1 MASRVSSSLEV
12 RIVHIFAMS
21 PSSFSLT
28 VALSGSGEFLGQ
40 ADLVIQ
46 MKCYKPLNVT
56 QRARDIVAS
65 HPRHVNVPR
74 VPIRASTR
82 CVSHS
87 AAASAVGDKG
97 KPVIRVFEKGTIQVR
112 AVLFAP
118 LCYLLNLLR
127 VVRSILILQYGSGT
141 IDVHALEQV
150 TDQWVA
156 RAIGHCVW
164 FIFNKLL
171 SPPANTAPLRELL
184 AELEV

>member
-112 AVLFAP
+112 AALFAP
-118 LCYLLNLLR
+118 ICYLLNLFC
-127 VVRSILILQYGSGT
+127 VPFLILQYGSGA

-164 FIFNKLL
+164 FIFSKLL